1 MHPIVAGDILITTAG
16 TGAAHDLG
24 LAPLQEVTKRVKMK
38 TSKRTRVR
46 KKIRMTREM
55 RDLVAE
61 EDLVAG
67 VAIDDHPG
75 LTGVVV
81 VLRGQGETIMKTI
94 QVVKAPKKNESQEM
108 RMEKRTKDHPVDAD
122 VDLVQGDPVH
132 QKEIEEMK
140 IQSRTSKKNTE
151 MDRLTA
157 LLMIVKDHNV
167 HT

>member
-1 MHPIVAGDILITTAG
+1 
-16 TGAAHDLG
+16 
-24 LAPLQEVTKRVKMK
+24 
-38 TSKRTRVR
+38 
-46 KKIRMTREM
+46 MTREM

-140 IQSRTSKKNTE
+140 IQSRTSKKDTE